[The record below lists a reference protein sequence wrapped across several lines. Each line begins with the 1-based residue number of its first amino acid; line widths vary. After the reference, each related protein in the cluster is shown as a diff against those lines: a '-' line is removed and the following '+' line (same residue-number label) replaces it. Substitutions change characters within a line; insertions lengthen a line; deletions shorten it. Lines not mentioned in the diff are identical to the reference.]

1 MTVKVSVS
9 ELPSYYDS
17 CLGLPMLVT
26 GESGIGKTEITK
38 QWTEARSLA
47 CVDVRASQLDP
58 SDVKG
63 VPYREGLASR
73 WAIPDFLPQVDRDGE
88 EGVLVLDEYLDG
100 DESVFSAFQQLILER
115 RLGDYIF
122 PDKWMIIALGNK
134 KEHGGVNRGLSS
146 AQQDRF
152 VHLEASL
159 DHDSLKSYFIKKGI
173 SPLITS
179 FIHTHPDL
187 AHKRPERGSGEWA
200 WPTPRSYERID
211 SILKKD
217 PDKSMRFNL
226 FAGLIGEGAAHSL
239 DAHIKLA
246 SDVPDPL
253 DCIKSPESTRIPE
266 NASAKYAI
274 SCSLAR
280 YSKPKNFANVI
291 KYVDRLGAEFST
303 LLMMESKN
311 ITPELIE
318 TDAFVEWAMEHSDVL
333 LG

>member
-100 DESVFSAFQQLILER
+100 DEAVFSAFQQLILER

-159 DHDSLKSYFIKKGI
+159 DHDSLYILIQTWRIKGQ
-173 SPLITS
+173 SVVLVNG
-179 FIHTHPDL
+179 
-187 AHKRPERGSGEWA
+187 RGQHQ
-200 WPTPRSYERID
+200 
-211 SILKKD
+211 
-217 PDKSMRFNL
+217 
-226 FAGLIGEGAAHSL
+226 GLT
-239 DAHIKLA
+239 K
-246 SDVPDPL
+246 
-253 DCIKSPESTRIPE
+253 
-266 NASAKYAI
+266 
-274 SCSLAR
+274 
-280 YSKPKNFANVI
+280 
-291 KYVDRLGAEFST
+291 
-303 LLMMESKN
+303 
-311 ITPELIE
+311 ELILFLRKIQ
-318 TDAFVEWAMEHSDVL
+318 TNL
-333 LG
+333 